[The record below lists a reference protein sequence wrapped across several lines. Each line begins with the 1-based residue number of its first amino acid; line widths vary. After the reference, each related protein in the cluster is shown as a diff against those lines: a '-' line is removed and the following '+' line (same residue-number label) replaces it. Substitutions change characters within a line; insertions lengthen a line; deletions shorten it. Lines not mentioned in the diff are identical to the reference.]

1 MAEEKVKRITR
12 NAARCRVCK
21 QVIESKHVHDYV
33 SCACGAIAVD
43 GGRSYLRRVGEP
55 ANFEEDL
62 SEFTTEPL
70 PEKTQAQKQAEE
82 NRLWVLLQ
90 GLYDKNSI

>member
-12 NAARCRVCK
+12 NAARCRHCK
-21 QVIESKHVHDYV
+21 QVIESTHVHDYV
-33 SCACGAIAVD
+33 SCACGKIAVD
-43 GGRSYLRRVGEP
+43 GGREYLRRVGEP
-55 ANFEEDL
+55 YDFLEDL

-70 PEKTQAQKQAEE
+70 PEKTPAQKQAED

-90 GLYDKNSI
+90 GLYDKDSI